1 MATSTSSSTS
11 TVATDRLLASATQ
24 LALLLPHMDR
34 SDVLYAVGF
43 SSDNAD
49 QGEVKKRLRHL
60 VRAHCV
66 QHGMPVFGTNEKAK
80 EERAFKVFNLMQ
92 RNPEKSN
99 NAPGKTIKLTEA
111 MMFTGFSS
119 AKAKSGSNEYQ
130 RIYRKIE
137 NQRRAESRAAAEQ
150 YSFSLPAVSVPR
162 QENTNHRDSPLLS
175 PITCD
180 ENQGDFGE
188 ETHTQ

>member
-66 QHGMPVFGTNEKAK
+66 QRGMPVFGTDEKAK

-99 NAPGKTIKLTEA
+99 HAPGKTIKLTEA

-119 AKAKSGSNEYQ
+119 AKAKSADQMNISASTGIS
-130 RIYRKIE
+130 RI
-137 NQRRAESRAAAEQ
+137 NVVQ
-150 YSFSLPAVSVPR
+150 
-162 QENTNHRDSPLLS
+162 NHRLLQSSTHSVFPLSQDL
-175 PITCD
+175 D
-180 ENQGDFGE
+180 EKIQII
-188 ETHTQ
+188 ETPLC